1 MTKFICK
8 ISTLWGVSASSTTL
22 RTVVF
27 TVGHFFIDFY
37 VITLITGATLGA
49 ATLAS
54 IVAPAINGCW
64 YWVLDRV
71 WTQTHMDRETPKSTS
86 M

>member
-1 MTKFICK
+1 
-8 ISTLWGVSASSTTL
+8 
-22 RTVVF
+22 
-27 TVGHFFIDFY
+27 
-37 VITLITGATLGA
+37 LGA